1 MCGIFG
7 YVGVREEAP
16 QRVLAG
22 LKKLEYRGYDS
33 WGIAARQNSSVPAR
47 LLVEKHV
54 GKIGEASTSLPP
66 GHAALGHTRWATHG
80 GVTDA
85 NAHPHL
91 DCQGRLAVIHNGI
104 IENHA
109 ELRRELLARG
119 HTFNSQTDTEVIC
132 HLLEDELRREDFD
145 LAVAAGGQAG
155 ASREAIAAV
164 TLAAGGTLSE
174 AVRGGAATHWV
185 ASNPSPADGSRSLFA
200 GEAIPSGIPAGGQVG
215 SNPSPA
221 DGSRRLLAGEAIPS
235 GVPSGESAS
244 NCERLVHA
252 LMRVFRGLDGLSAI
266 GVLDPQLECIAAAK
280 NGSPLVLGWGNDGN
294 FLASDSSAL
303 LEHTRRLTFLEDG
316 QAALIDAEQ
325 VTVYDVKSGER
336 VSDARVWDITWQ
348 EEVDG
353 LEGFP
358 HYMAKEI
365 HEQPVVLRRLA
376 AERADDAQRLAD
388 AIGQASTVHLV
399 GCGSAAHAARCG
411 EYLFSRIACRQ
422 ANCVVGSEFGYLADF
437 LDSRSLVLGLSQSGE
452 TIDLLESM
460 KSAGRRG
467 ARLAALVNVEGSSL
481 YRLVDQ
487 PILLSAGPERC
498 VLATKSFTAKLAVL
512 LMAAYAADGRL
523 DEARA
528 LVERAADEIQSFL
541 GDGRVDQLRALGA
554 RIAGQEHLYVI
565 GRGPSY
571 PMALEAALKIKE
583 VSYLHAEG
591 FAGGE
596 LKHGVIALIEDG
608 TPCVVLAP
616 NDETFHAILSG
627 AEEIKARGGY
637 IIGISPFAS
646 DVWDEHI
653 RVADVGEAA
662 SIVNAVPPQILAYE
676 LALQRG
682 LDPDKPRNLAK
693 SVTVK

>member
-54 GKIGEASTSLPP
+54 GKIGEATTSLPP

-132 HLLEDELRREDFD
+132 HLLEDELRGDSF
-145 LAVAAGGQAG
+145 
-155 ASREAIAAV
+155 
-164 TLAAGGTLSE
+164 
-174 AVRGGAATHWV
+174 
-185 ASNPSPADGSRSLFA
+185 
-200 GEAIPSGIPAGGQVG
+200 
-215 SNPSPA
+215 
-221 DGSRRLLAGEAIPS
+221 
-235 GVPSGESAS
+235 SGESAS

-252 LMRVFRGLDGLSAI
+252 LMRVFRRLDGLNAI

-512 LMAAYAADGRL
+512 LMAAYAAHGRL

-541 GDGRVDQLRALGA
+541 GDGRVDQLRALAA
-554 RIAGQEHLYVI
+554 RIADQEHLYVI

-662 SIVNAVPPQILAYE
+662 SIVNAVPPQVLAYE
-676 LALQRG
+676 LALQRS

>member
-7 YVGVREEAP
+7 YVGNSDEAP
-16 QRVLAG
+16 QFVLSG

-33 WGIAARQNSSVPAR
+33 WGIAARQTTSAVPAR

-54 GKIGEASTSLPP
+54 GKIGQATTSLP
-66 GHAALGHTRWATHG
+66 GARAALGHTRWATHG
-80 GVTDA
+80 GVTEA

-109 ELRRELLARG
+109 ELRRELLASA
-119 HTFNSQTDTEVIC
+119 HTFCSQTDTEVVC
-132 HLLEDELRREDFD
+132 HLLEEELTREDALFPGCQR
-145 LAVAAGGQAG
+145 LIQAVM
-155 ASREAIAAV
+155 S
-164 TLAAGGTLSE
+164 
-174 AVRGGAATHWV
+174 
-185 ASNPSPADGSRSLFA
+185 
-200 GEAIPSGIPAGGQVG
+200 
-215 SNPSPA
+215 
-221 DGSRRLLAGEAIPS
+221 
-235 GVPSGESAS
+235 
-244 NCERLVHA
+244 
-252 LMRVFRGLDGLSAI
+252 VFRRLDGLSAI

-280 NGSPLVLGWGNDGN
+280 NGSPLVLGWGEDGN

-303 LEHTRRLTFLEDG
+303 LDHTRKLTFLEDG
-316 QAALIDAEQ
+316 QAALVTRDSL
-325 VTVYDVKSGER
+325 TVYDVTTGDSVAEPK
-336 VSDARVWDITWQ
+336 VWDITWQ
-348 EEVDG
+348 QEIDSLDG
-353 LEGFP
+353 YP

-365 HEQPVVLRRLA
+365 AEQPVVLRRLA
-376 AERADDAQRLAD
+376 SEQAEAAQRLAD
-388 AIGQASTVHLV
+388 STLRANTVHLV

-411 EYLFSRIACRQ
+411 EYLFSRIATRQ

-437 LDSRSLVLGLSQSGE
+437 LDERSLVVGLSQSGE

-460 KSAGRRG
+460 KSARRRG

-481 YRLVDQ
+481 YRLVDDA
-487 PILLSAGPERC
+487 ILLSAGPERC
-498 VLATKSFTAKLAVL
+498 VLATKSFTAKVGIL
-512 LMAAYAADGRL
+512 LMAAYAARGRL
-523 DEARA
+523 EAGRE
-528 LVERAADEIQSFL
+528 LLEQAADEIQSIL
-541 GDGRVDQLRALGA
+541 TDGRVDQIRALA
-554 RIAGQEHLYVI
+554 RRIAHAEHLYII

-583 VSYLHAEG
+583 VSYMHAEG

-596 LKHGVIALIEDG
+596 LKHGVIALIDEG

-616 NDETFHAILSG
+616 NDETFRAILSG

-653 RVADVGEAA
+653 PIADVGEAA
-662 SIVNAVPPQILAYE
+662 SIVNAVPPQLLAYE
-676 LALQRG
+676 IALARG

>member
-7 YVGVREEAP
+7 YVGSQDEAP

-33 WGIAARQNSSVPAR
+33 WGIAARQNSGLPVR

-54 GKIGEASTSLPP
+54 GKIGQATTTLPA
-66 GHAALGHTRWATHG
+66 GRVALGHTRWATHG
-80 GVTDA
+80 GVTEA

-109 ELRRELLARG
+109 ELRRELLKLG
-119 HTFNSQTDTEVIC
+119 HTMSSQTDTEVVC
-132 HLLEDELRREDFD
+132 HLLEEELRRDDAEP
-145 LAVAAGGQAG
+145 A
-155 ASREAIAAV
+155 
-164 TLAAGGTLSE
+164 
-174 AVRGGAATHWV
+174 
-185 ASNPSPADGSRSLFA
+185 ADG
-200 GEAIPSGIPAGGQVG
+200 
-215 SNPSPA
+215 
-221 DGSRRLLAGEAIPS
+221 
-235 GVPSGESAS
+235 
-244 NCERLVHA
+244 CTRLVEA
-252 LMRVFRGLDGLSAI
+252 LMAVFRRLDGLSAI
-266 GVLDPQLECIAAAK
+266 GVLDRQLECIAAAK
-280 NGSPLVLGWGNDGN
+280 NGSPLVLGWGSDGN
-294 FLASDSSAL
+294 YLASDSSAL
-303 LEHTRRLTFLEDG
+303 LNHTRKLTFVDDG
-316 QAALIDAEQ
+316 QAALITASDIR
-325 VTVYDVKSGER
+325 VYDVGSGQTEPEPK
-336 VSDARVWDITWQ
+336 VWDITWQ
-348 EEVDG
+348 QEVDS
-353 LEGFP
+353 LEGHP

-365 HEQPVVLRRLA
+365 AEQPGVLRRLA
-376 AERADDAQRLAD
+376 AERAYDALRLAD
-388 AIGQASTVHLV
+388 SIVKASTVHLV

-411 EYLFSRIACRQ
+411 EYLFSRIASRQ

-437 LDSRSLVLGLSQSGE
+437 LDERSLVVGLSQSGE

-460 KSAGRRG
+460 KSARRRG

-481 YRLVDQ
+481 YRLVDE

-498 VLATKSFTAKLAVL
+498 VLATKSFAAKLGVL
-512 LMAAYAADGRL
+512 LMAAYAARGRL
-523 DEARA
+523 EAGRA
-528 LVERAADEIQSFL
+528 LLEDAANEIQAFL
-541 GDGRVDQLRALGA
+541 SDGRVDQVRALA
-554 RIAGQEHLYVI
+554 QRIAGAEHLYVI

-583 VSYLHAEG
+583 VSYMHAEG

-596 LKHGVIALIEDG
+596 LKHGVIALIDQG
-608 TPCVVLAP
+608 TPCMVLAP
-616 NDETFHAILSG
+616 NDETFRAILSG

-653 RVADVGEAA
+653 AIADVGEAA
-662 SIVNAVPPQILAYE
+662 SIVNAVPPQVLAYE
-676 LALQRG
+676 LALTRG